1 MWPWPWRQP
10 DRKDTASDFGASP
23 NTPCRQETSSFCVA
37 LMSAACALHLPCL
50 RAAHASGGPSP
61 WQSCGGLAWD
71 SSDEGCEPQKE
82 CMNQLCR
89 HWHSAAQHSFVKA
102 LKRVKRRAQDW
113 LAAARHAP
121 RVHNRPS
128 CVALTHKSLQ
138 LMCRRWQLHLVAC
151 STNAALQISTANKL
165 EVGRSSNARAW

>member
-37 LMSAACALHLPCL
+37 LMSTACALHLPCL

-102 LKRVKRRAQDW
+102 LKRVKRRASRLVGSGSTCAPRAQQAKLCGVDTRQPATDVPS
-113 LAAARHAP
+113 LAAA
-121 RVHNRPS
+121 PS
-128 CVALTHKSLQ
+128 SVQHQ
-138 LMCRRWQLHLVAC
+138 HG
-151 STNAALQISTANKL
+151 STNKL
-165 EVGRSSNARAW
+165 EVGRSSNARA